1 MNRYLPWFVAF
12 WAAAAGCGDAAV
24 VPDGRDA
31 LPDNLPESGR
41 LVADFGV
48 LDVPAAEVLG
58 EVRDVALA
66 AGGRAWILDRGRR
79 EVLLLDGGWNLAS
92 VIGGAGEGP
101 GELYDPVAI
110 EVLADPEVLVVVDR
124 ERAILQRFAAAD
136 DWREMERVRLPFRP
150 SDACEVQ
157 GLLAITGFADSAAV
171 HLIEPHSGEVTTSIA
186 ASSLQEMLR
195 VPDPVRL
202 AEAAEAA
209 GGSLVC
215 DDPGGRIVHVPA
227 QLGWVR
233 AHNVDGSLGWE
244 TRPDGF
250 VEVVRVGSEQ
260 GGVRYDLDPAAGYA
274 STITRAALATPQV
287 LALHVEHGYA
297 RASGLPPRTETIFLS
312 LDSGEEVGRVE
323 GADPIVSAVDG
334 LVATLQTSPFPTLE
348 LWAWPVGG

>member
-202 AEAAEAA
+202 AEAE
-209 GGSLVC
+209 VT
-215 DDPGGRIVHVPA
+215 P
-227 QLGWVR
+227 
-233 AHNVDGSLGWE
+233 E
-244 TRPDGF
+244 T
-250 VEVVRVGSEQ
+250 
-260 GGVRYDLDPAAGYA
+260 
-274 STITRAALATPQV
+274 
-287 LALHVEHGYA
+287 
-297 RASGLPPRTETIFLS
+297 
-312 LDSGEEVGRVE
+312 
-323 GADPIVSAVDG
+323 
-334 LVATLQTSPFPTLE
+334 
-348 LWAWPVGG
+348 